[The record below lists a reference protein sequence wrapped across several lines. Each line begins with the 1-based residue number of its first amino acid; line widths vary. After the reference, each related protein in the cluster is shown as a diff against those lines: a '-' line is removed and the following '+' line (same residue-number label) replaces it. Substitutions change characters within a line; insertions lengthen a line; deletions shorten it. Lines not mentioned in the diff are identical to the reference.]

1 MAMVLIHASNLSPEA
16 KTRIGEQ
23 VITALHNEDVPASSV
38 VVLFMP
44 ERADLYLDGGPL
56 MLAPGSGSIPAA
68 APARPA
74 SLPSAEPAVAPLLR
88 LEAGSD
94 FKTRARRTKGEL
106 SDLKERLIKA
116 LRASGGL
123 SSFDAQKALDLQ
135 ECDWAPATLRR
146 FFAELEDEGLI
157 RKEGQKRGT
166 RYVLAG
172 PKPSTAVPILQKKE
186 ETEA

>member
-1 MAMVLIHASNLSPEA
+1 MAMVFIHASNLSPEA

-56 MLAPGSGSIPAA
+56 VLAQTSSPAA
-68 APARPA
+68 EASSRPA
-74 SLPSAEPAVAPLLR
+74 PMVEPPAAPLLK
-88 LEAGSD
+88 LEPGSD

-106 SDLKERLIKA
+106 ANLREDLVAKLKET
-116 LRASGGL
+116 GGL
-123 SSFDAQKALDLQ
+123 SSFEAQKALDLQ
-135 ECDWAPATLRR
+135 DCDWAPATLRR
-146 FFAELEDEGLI
+146 FFAELEAEGLI
-157 RKEGQKRGT
+157 SKEGQKRGT

-172 PKPSTAVPILQKKE
+172 PKPSAGVPLLQKKE
-186 ETEA
+186 TEA